1 MDTGGAIAEAEVG
14 SKRQS
19 GLVYPDFQW
28 SARDG
33 WKCLGTLL
41 VIGFVSGVGVLVLDK
56 SLRPFHNW
64 RWGGLGYFSH
74 DLLRDVVF
82 LLTAAYFA
90 RTKKLATF
98 LSGFGLNRKPSDR
111 VWFGIAMALLIRGVG
126 HFILIHQWSKGVS
139 HYDLAAFRKTAGFER
154 YFFLAPLTLLAPF
167 FEETIY
173 RGFVYR
179 AFRNSYPL
187 WASMAL
193 IVAWTA
199 LGHWRQYSTS
209 WVAARDLS
217 LLAVVQCYLRE
228 KSDSIWDCILCH
240 LAYNTSGLFVGH
252 VFR

>member
-1 MDTGGAIAEAEVG
+1 MKRCPYCGKEYPDDVVSCALDAYLLLDPLSGKEQKEVVGEPMDTGGAIAEAEVG

-111 VWFGIAMALLIRGVG
+111 VWF
-126 HFILIHQWSKGVS
+126 
-139 HYDLAAFRKTAGFER
+139 
-154 YFFLAPLTLLAPF
+154 
-167 FEETIY
+167 
-173 RGFVYR
+173 
-179 AFRNSYPL
+179 
-187 WASMAL
+187 
-193 IVAWTA
+193 
-199 LGHWRQYSTS
+199 
-209 WVAARDLS
+209 
-217 LLAVVQCYLRE
+217 
-228 KSDSIWDCILCH
+228 
-240 LAYNTSGLFVGH
+240 
-252 VFR
+252 